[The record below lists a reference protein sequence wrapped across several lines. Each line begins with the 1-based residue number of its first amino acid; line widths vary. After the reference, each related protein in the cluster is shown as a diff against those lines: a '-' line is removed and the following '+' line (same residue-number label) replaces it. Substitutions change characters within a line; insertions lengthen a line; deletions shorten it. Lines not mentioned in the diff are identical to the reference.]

1 MALTD
6 TAVRNAKAGDKTV
19 KLFDG
24 GGLHLV
30 VNPAGS
36 KLWRLKYRV
45 HGRERLLSI
54 GAYPAVSLKAA
65 RQARDEA
72 KGLIAA
78 GQDPSTAKRQAR
90 ADAAAESANTFSAVA
105 TELLDKLRKEKK
117 APATIAKAEWLLGMA
132 NASLGSRP
140 IADITAR
147 EILAPLR
154 KVEASGNYET
164 ARRLRSAIGR
174 VFRLAIATDRAET
187 DPTLA
192 LKGAL
197 IQPTPTPRPAITELA
212 RLRDLLRAVEVYDG
226 QPTTRAAL
234 LLMALLAPRP
244 GELRQARWE
253 EFDVSARTWT
263 IPADRMKMR
272 REHRVPLPGRAVRVL
287 EDLRPVTG
295 SHALVLPSLRSPKR
309 PLSENTMNA
318 ALRTMGYGREEMTSH
333 GFRAAF
339 STIANEAGIW
349 NPDAIERALAH
360 VEENKV
366 RRAYAR
372 GEHWDERVRLM
383 DWWADCLFAGGD
395 PA

>member
-6 TAVRNAKAGDKTV
+6 TAIRNAKPARKTL

-36 KLWRLKYRV
+36 KLWRLKYRMQ
-45 HGRERLLSI
+45 GREKLLSI

-72 KGLIAA
+72 RALIAA
-78 GQDPSTAKRQAR
+78 GRDPSAAKRHAR
-90 ADAAAESANTFSAVA
+90 TEAASEAADTFGGVA
-105 TELLDKLRKEKK
+105 SEVLDKLRKEKK
-117 APATIAKAEWLLGMA
+117 APATIAKTEWLLGMA

-147 EILAPLR
+147 EILVPLR
-154 KVEASGNYET
+154 KVEASGHYET
-164 ARRLRSAIGR
+164 ARRLRSVIGR
-174 VFRLAIATDRAET
+174 VFRFAIATDRADV

-197 IQPTPTPRPAITELA
+197 IQPTPTPRAAITDLA
-212 RLRDLLRAVEVYDG
+212 RLRGLVRAIEAYEG

-263 IPADRMKMR
+263 IPSERMKMR
-272 REHRVPLPGRAVRVL
+272 RAHRIPLSARAMRVL

-309 PLSENTMNA
+309 PLAESTMNV

-339 STIANEAGIW
+339 ATVANESGLW

-366 RRAYAR
+366 RRAYTR
-372 GEHWDERVRLM
+372 GDYWDERVRLM
-383 DWWADCLFAGGD
+383 EWWADLLFGDGG
-395 PA
+395 PG